1 MGHDQPL
8 PPDSSS
14 GLHRTPRLPLLRFT
28 VRSILGTLR
37 GGSSRPLL
45 VDTDGGRFVLKLVH
59 GPEGPFPLAAEW
71 WCTGLASALGL
82 PTLELAALDL
92 DPRLADVLEESEL
105 REAVQ
110 RGAGLC
116 QGIRELVGARAAT
129 ERELERAPD
138 DFAIPLLWL
147 DRLVQN
153 PDRTRSNPNILSL
166 GSALFPIDHGAAL
179 SIHHTWQIDERTPS
193 EELEVPQDHVF
204 AARAPR
210 LNAWYAELER
220 RITRDLLNELALGL
234 PEEWLGP
241 LHFGTT
247 ERQKLAYATYL
258 WKRLQALDPL
268 GPMGKLLPRPT

>member
-1 MGHDQPL
+1 M
-8 PPDSSS
+8 
-14 GLHRTPRLPLLRFT
+14 PLLRLS
-28 VRSILGTLR
+28 VRSIAGTLH

-45 VDTDGGRFVLKLVH
+45 VETESGRFVLKLVN

-71 WCTGLASALGL
+71 WCTGLARALGL

-92 DPRLADVLEESEL
+92 DPRLADPIEESEL

-116 QGIRELVGARAAT
+116 QGVRELAGARAAT
-129 ERELERAPD
+129 PRELERAPD
-138 DFAIPLLWL
+138 DFVAPLLWL

-153 PDRTRSNPNILSL
+153 PDRRSANPNILSF

-179 SIHHTWQIDERTPS
+179 SFHHTWQLDEQSPS
-193 EELEVPQDHVF
+193 EDLGVPRDHVF
-204 AARAPR
+204 AARAATLPD
-210 LNAWYAELER
+210 WYSELER
-220 RITRDLLNELALGL
+220 RVTRELLNELALGL
-234 PEEWLGP
+234 PDEWLGP
-241 LHFGTT
+241 LRFGSS

-268 GPMGKLLPRPT
+268 GSRGKLLRRST